1 MKSEEKQA
9 KSPKQ
14 LTTGHLTNHHHLA
27 TLTPL
32 SDKRAQVKIQEM
44 AFVLLALVFL
54 FVLGFMFFSRL
65 QFSNMEK
72 RAEELREATALSVLN
87 KISAMPELR
96 CSASLGRATETLC
109 LDKVK
114 IEIFSEKF
122 SEEYAKI
129 WQGLSYV
136 KVLQIFP
143 SEKEYVIYYKNEGN
157 LSYSNFVNL
166 CSDENEGYACSLGMI
181 LVSMPA

>member
-1 MKSEEKQA
+1 MKIPMLHARFFKMKMEKIRIING
-9 KSPKQ
+9 KRREIESSN
-14 LTTGHLTNHHHLA
+14 HLT

-136 KVLQIFP
+136 
-143 SEKEYVIYYKNEGN
+143 
-157 LSYSNFVNL
+157 
-166 CSDENEGYACSLGMI
+166 
-181 LVSMPA
+181 